1 MGSRALDELRAEQ
14 RTMRK
19 FLDLLQQQVE
29 LIAEDRQPDGELLLE
44 IAEYFRAFPD
54 LLHHPKEESIL
65 RRVVCRNPA
74 AADELAALEAT
85 HEKGSRELA
94 RFSRAVVR
102 LLLEPGTSREPF
114 LEVALRFLEHERR
127 HLVWEDRRFFALVEQ
142 SLTAEDWAE
151 IDAALG
157 CFTFP
162 VFERDAPARFRRI
175 EHAAG
180 TWRNRTAA

>member
-1 MGSRALDELRAEQ
+1 MVSRALEELRVE
-14 RTMRK
+14 RRNMRK

-44 IAEYFRAFPD
+44 IAEYFRAIPD

-65 RRVVCRNPA
+65 RRVVRRNSA
-74 AADELAALEAT
+74 AADDLAALEAA
-85 HEKGSRELA
+85 HEEGSRELA

-102 LLLEPGTSREPF
+102 LLLEPGTSRDAF
-114 LEVALRFLEHERR
+114 LNVALAFLEHERR
-127 HLVWEDRRFFALVEQ
+127 HLVWEDQRFFALVEQ
-142 SLTAEDWAE
+142 SLTPTDWAE
-151 IDAALG
+151 IDTALAS
-157 CFTFP
+157 FTFP
-162 VFERDAPARFRRI
+162 AFERDAPARFRRI